1 MRGSIQT
8 SCVFNVTEDGLRYKL
23 LTLVSS
29 VDPDEDLRPDWIKRV
44 IFDVH
49 FLDFGS
55 ILFLIV
61 VVAVVA
67 ISLLTEPI
75 PQECV
80 SALSSQPDMSMD
92 PKVRSMIP
100 EDLSTICSIGSMI
113 QSDPMVKFLS
123 RFWIPLDPS
132 VMFGIGSRIPSDP

>member
-1 MRGSIQT
+1 MA
-8 SCVFNVTEDGLRYKL
+8 TESPTLYQQAIGTTIYKL
-23 LTLVSS
+23 LTIVSS

-49 FLDFGS
+49 FLHFAC

-75 PQECV
+75 PEECV
-80 SALSSQPDMSMD
+80 SAPNYLKNSP
-92 PKVRSMIP
+92 P
-100 EDLSTICSIGSMI
+100 STW
-113 QSDPMVKFLS
+113 
-123 RFWIPLDPS
+123 RFEL
-132 VMFGIGSRIPSDP
+132 